1 LLVRLYT
8 NYIKILFAHD
18 TFPKKNSSFLSISKG
33 RAFSTQDHFIT
44 AVLSVPAIQAVAP
57 RSVIHRAVR
66 EPPSGPAHR
75 LRSNAGRVREHHQRS
90 RSLCLTPARDRE
102 GIGISRESDLARLTA
117 GRAFSFR
124 PVAILPFLRAWR
136 PATATAH

>member
-1 LLVRLYT
+1 MIPSPRKTLLFCPSLKVE
-8 NYIKILFAHD
+8 
-18 TFPKKNSSFLSISKG
+18 PSPQ
-33 RAFSTQDHFIT
+33 QDHFIT

-136 PATATAH
+136 PATGDRDGALTRRARGFDVAM